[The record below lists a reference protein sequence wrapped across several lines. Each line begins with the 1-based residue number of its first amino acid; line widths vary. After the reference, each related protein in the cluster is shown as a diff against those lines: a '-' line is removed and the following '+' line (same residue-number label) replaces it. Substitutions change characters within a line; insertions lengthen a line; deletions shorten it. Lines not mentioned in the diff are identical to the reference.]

1 MPFIGSVFL
10 AGAPVQED
18 TSLARMYLTLGAF
31 DPVQDAATFEPVQD
45 AATFEPVQDAASFVP
60 VQLLTAKRTRVYLTL
75 PVQEPTQDVATAFEP
90 AQLF

>member
-45 AATFEPVQDAASFVP
+45 AASFVP

-75 PVQEPTQDVATAFEP
+75 RVQEPTQDVATAFEP